1 MLHPQAYFSDFAI
14 FYGDV
19 KVMIDTTCKIRISRT
34 VHLSFEWCRCLCS
47 FIYISDITINDEDRF
62 TWTESFKAPLDADK
76 THYVSSK
83 RNLVV
88 EVDLSSDI
96 HLHITR
102 TKNDEGDYFLGIM
115 ITHTDGLSDKTSG
128 VMGEIIHY
136 LFICIWIVVKSL

>member
-1 MLHPQAYFSDFAI
+1 MIHPQAYFSDFAI

-19 KVMIDTTCKIRISRT
+19 KVMIDTTCKIRISRR
-34 VHLSFEWCRCLCS
+34 VHPSFYADLCRFLCFLIS
-47 FIYISDITINDEDRF
+47 ISDITINDEDRF
-62 TWTESFKAPLDADK
+62 TWTESFKVPLDADK

-115 ITHTDGLSDKTSG
+115 ITHTDGLSDNTSG
-128 VMGEIIHY
+128 VMGEMIHY
-136 LFICIWIVVKSL
+136 LFNSI